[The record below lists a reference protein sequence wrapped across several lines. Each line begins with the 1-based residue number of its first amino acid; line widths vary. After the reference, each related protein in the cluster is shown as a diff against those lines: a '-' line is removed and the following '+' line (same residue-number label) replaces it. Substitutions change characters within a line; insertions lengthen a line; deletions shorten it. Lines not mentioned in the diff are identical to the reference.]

1 MERDT
6 ALKQLQD
13 MRQEILTIYT
23 EMDMCKE
30 LQGKLE
36 ALKNEKEN
44 PAPPVVKL
52 KPENTGDKL
61 EKQFI
66 QQNRERISNS
76 RKPEIIAKSLHV
88 VFQLL
93 VCGLLVLDVFFKK
106 GIIIHDAQL
115 EKLSEF
121 GGGEVGIVIGQLVL
135 AVIAFLIPFNLDK
148 VAEALLFFVMS
159 VFSIFFFLYAIV
171 LPIVVA
177 LFAVFFTAVSLADA
191 WIYPVSI
198 AVGLVLTFVSIGII
212 KLVRKIK
219 VKFPK
224 LTAKQ
229 KAKWRAACLE
239 DEKAVVENRQA
250 KEAAQRQ
257 WEANRAKRLPEID
270 REIQESIQEFNT
282 RQLRVDEH
290 MIILEEMDALCED
303 DKNLQMVDMLIR
315 FIETRRADSIKE
327 ALQEYDKLMNNQKL
341 LEIEKQ
347 KLEVEI
353 KRVAQEH
360 ADRMQKLDA
369 EKKHQAE
376 MEYLARD
383 SARSRADAAKQLRNI
398 GDMIYYDLRA

>member
-23 EMDMCKE
+23 EMDTCKE
-30 LQGKLE
+30 LQRKLE
-36 ALKNEKEN
+36 ILKNEKEN

-61 EKQFI
+61 EKQFK

-76 RKPEIIAKSLHV
+76 RKPETIAKVLNV

-93 VCGLLVLDVFFKK
+93 VCTFLALDLFCKK
-106 GIIIHDAQL
+106 GLIIHDAQL

-121 GGGEVGIVIGQLVL
+121 GGGKVGLFICQVLVTLVALLVPLLLSQLEDFWYDL
-135 AVIAFLIPFNLDK
+135 LCTGIIFKIFLIHIT
-148 VAEALLFFVMS
+148 LLWL
-159 VFSIFFFLYAIV
+159 FLYFYTIR
-171 LPIVVA
+171 
-177 LFAVFFTAVSLADA
+177 LAGA

-270 REIQESIQEFNT
+270 REIQENIQEFNT

-353 KRVAQEH
+353 KRAAQEH

-383 SARSRADAAKQLRNI
+383 SARSRADAAKQLRDI
-398 GDMIYYDLRA
+398 GGMIYYNIRA